1 MKKEKK
7 VMTEF
12 DKDHLYG
19 RVFLGAAIILILLVP
34 IIMCLVLNVFPEW
47 SILGKGLVGCI
58 MFIVGGFIEVMTYSP
73 MLGKKGTYL
82 AFFTGNLVNLKLP
95 CAVNAREQANV
106 KHGSKEGEI
115 VSTISIATSTIVTT
129 LVLALGVICMIPL
142 TPVLQSEVLRPGF
155 DSAFAALFGALAYKY
170 FIKEP
175 KIALPPLVISL
186 ILPSTIGFF
195 NDTTI
200 LMLFSIIITM
210 IYAFALFKL
219 RDKKEKKAL
228 ALAIEKENQAQED
241 TTNKEE

>member
-1 MKKEKK
+1 MNKEKK

-228 ALAIEKENQAQED
+228 AIEKENQAQED
-241 TTNKEE
+241 TTNKEK

>member
-95 CAVNAREQANV
+95 CAVNAREHANV

-115 VSTISIATSTIVTT
+115 ISTISIATSTIVTT

-228 ALAIEKENQAQED
+228 AIEKENQAQED

>member
-186 ILPSTIGFF
+186 ILPSTISFF

-228 ALAIEKENQAQED
+228 AIEKENQAQED

>member
-1 MKKEKK
+1 MNKEKK

-228 ALAIEKENQAQED
+228 AIEKENQAQED

>member
-7 VMTEF
+7 VMAEF

-228 ALAIEKENQAQED
+228 AIEKENQAQED
-241 TTNKEE
+241 TINKEE

>member
-7 VMTEF
+7 VMAEF

-95 CAVNAREQANV
+95 CAVCL
-106 KHGSKEGEI
+106 S
-115 VSTISIATSTIVTT
+115 ISFCCS
-129 LVLALGVICMIPL
+129 
-142 TPVLQSEVLRPGF
+142 
-155 DSAFAALFGALAYKY
+155 FA
-170 FIKEP
+170 
-175 KIALPPLVISL
+175 
-186 ILPSTIGFF
+186 FF
-195 NDTTI
+195 NKGGNVGWQLGMVGEHGHLGIDA
-200 LMLFSIIITM
+200 SGN
-210 IYAFALFKL
+210 A
-219 RDKKEKKAL
+219 
-228 ALAIEKENQAQED
+228 
-241 TTNKEE
+241 

>member
-1 MKKEKK
+1 MEKEKK

-115 VSTISIATSTIVTT
+115 ISTISIATSTIVTT

-228 ALAIEKENQAQED
+228 AIEKENQAQED

>member
-1 MKKEKK
+1 
-7 VMTEF
+7 
-12 DKDHLYG
+12 
-19 RVFLGAAIILILLVP
+19 
-34 IIMCLVLNVFPEW
+34 
-47 SILGKGLVGCI
+47 
-58 MFIVGGFIEVMTYSP
+58 
-73 MLGKKGTYL
+73 
-82 AFFTGNLVNLKLP
+82 
-95 CAVNAREQANV
+95 
-106 KHGSKEGEI
+106 
-115 VSTISIATSTIVTT
+115 
-129 LVLALGVICMIPL
+129 MIPL

-228 ALAIEKENQAQED
+228 AIEKENQAQED
-241 TTNKEE
+241 TNNKEE

>member
-34 IIMCLVLNVFPEW
+34 IIMCLVLNAFPEW

-228 ALAIEKENQAQED
+228 AIEKDNQAQED

>member
-7 VMTEF
+7 IMTEV

-228 ALAIEKENQAQED
+228 AIEKENQAQED